1 MKKVR
6 LGIIGMGGMGR
17 NHYKNL
23 KTLPEFEITALSDV
37 NLEGLAGFPEK
48 KFKDADSLIASGLA
62 DAVLIA
68 TPHYF
73 HAPQAVAALN
83 AGLHVLVEKPVAV
96 HVNEVK
102 RMIAAH
108 RDKSRAFAANFNM
121 RANPVFRKIKQV
133 IQAGELGPLQRVG
146 WICTDWF
153 RSNTYFASAGW
164 RATWAGEGGGT
175 LLNQCPHTLD
185 LFQWFAGM
193 PRRIT
198 CLAGFGKYHP
208 IEVEDEVTAVLEY
221 ESGMTAVF
229 VASTGETPGTN
240 RLEIAGDR
248 GRLVYEDEKLR
259 FLRNEVPT
267 SEHIRTTQERFA
279 PPPVWEVSIPAFAST
294 WIEQYTAVYSDFYN
308 AIQTGGKVGI
318 APAREGMHSLELAN
332 AMLLSAWLGRPVT
345 LPLDG
350 DLYEAELKKRIR
362 TSKFAPPKPPKGG
375 L

>member
-6 LGIIGMGGMGR
+6 LGIIGMGNMGR
-17 NHYKNL
+17 GHYKNL

-37 NLEGLAGFPEK
+37 NPEGLAGVPEK
-48 KFKDADSLIASGLA
+48 KFKDADSLVASGLA

-73 HAPQAVAALN
+73 HAPQAVAALG

-102 RMIAAH
+102 RMAAAH
-108 RDKSRAFAANFNM
+108 SDKSRAFAANFNM

-185 LFQWFAGM
+185 LLQWFAGM

-248 GRLVYEDEKLR
+248 GRLVYEDQKLR

-267 SEHIRTTQERFA
+267 SEYNRTTQERFA

-294 WIEQYTAVYSDFYN
+294 WIEQYTAVYRDFYN
-308 AIQTGGKVGI
+308 AIQTGGKVGV

-350 DLYEAELKKRIR
+350 DLYEAELRKRIK
-362 TSKFAPPKPPKGG
+362 TSKFKPTVLKAG
-375 L
+375 